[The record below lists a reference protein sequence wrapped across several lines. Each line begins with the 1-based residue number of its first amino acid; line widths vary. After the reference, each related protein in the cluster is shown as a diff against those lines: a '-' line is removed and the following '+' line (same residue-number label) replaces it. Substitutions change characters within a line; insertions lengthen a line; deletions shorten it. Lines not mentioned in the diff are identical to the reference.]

1 MRPIYKTMRRSVS
14 VACFLFLSVL
24 SYAGRPDRAAFFSTK
39 EEIQRLS
46 LERIRSAGSDYG
58 RVLVTAENRLRTL
71 HENFRVAGG
80 TPPTH
85 LDGDLSDIRG
95 SCLKML
101 RLVTA
106 GRQYAPDPVARKKKK
121 KKWALYRAEIDGL
134 LRGIS
139 EKKSE
144 GVPESRIYWETL
156 HTFKDLKDQ
165 TSESLLFNIPPGEPG
180 LEEAMGHD
188 EAALLE
194 ACETTPKKT
203 RGQNVRV
210 VTPHEFESP
219 GKPDI
224 QAFYRS
230 LDLIP
235 DARPLRTGSLTVPP
249 GSRTVTMRED
259 KSHMV
264 FRPKKGNGIAYLG
277 QTEAELRY
285 DYVAVPPDTPY
296 YFENTGAG
304 PLVLEYVGLKP

>member
-1 MRPIYKTMRRSVS
+1 MGPICKTMRRTVS
-14 VACFLFLSVL
+14 LGCFLFLSVL
-24 SYAGRPDRAAFFSTK
+24 SYAGRPDRASFLSTK

-46 LERIRSAGSDYG
+46 LERIRSAGSDHG
-58 RVLVTAENRLRTL
+58 RVLVTAENRLRAL
-71 HENFRVAGG
+71 HENYRVTGG

-85 LDGDLSDIRG
+85 LEGDLGDIRG

-106 GRQYAPDPVARKKKK
+106 GRPPAPDPVARQIVE
-121 KKWALYRAEIDGL
+121 KKWGVYRAEIDGL
-134 LRGIS
+134 LRAVS
-139 EKKSE
+139 DKKSE
-144 GVPESRIYWETL
+144 AAPESRIYWETR
-156 HTFKDLKDQ
+156 HTFKELKEQ
-165 TSESLLFNIPPGEPG
+165 ISEALLFNTPPGEPG
-180 LEEAMGHD
+180 LEEALSRD
-188 EAALLE
+188 EATLLM
-194 ACETTPKKT
+194 ACETTIKKT
-203 RGQNVRV
+203 RGKNVRV
-210 VTPHEFESP
+210 AAPHEFESP

-259 KSHMV
+259 KSRMV
-264 FRPKKGNGIAYLG
+264 FRPKKGSGLAYLG

-304 PLVLEYVGLKP
+304 PLELEYVGIKP